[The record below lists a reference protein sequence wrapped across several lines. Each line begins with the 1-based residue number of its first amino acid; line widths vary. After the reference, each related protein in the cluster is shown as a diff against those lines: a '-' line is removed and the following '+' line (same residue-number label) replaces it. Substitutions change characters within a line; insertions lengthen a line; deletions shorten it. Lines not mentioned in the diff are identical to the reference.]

1 MIWKLFL
8 HFYLATFVLV
18 SFADETSLFKS
29 HFTQKP
35 TVELR
40 LSVFASLRGKIIA
53 HFWILI
59 GGFFL
64 SVQIGHHE
72 TIGQETWN
80 LLE

>member
-1 MIWKLFL
+1 MACVIRF
-8 HFYLATFVLV
+8 
-18 SFADETSLFKS
+18 
-29 HFTQKP
+29 
-35 TVELR
+35 R